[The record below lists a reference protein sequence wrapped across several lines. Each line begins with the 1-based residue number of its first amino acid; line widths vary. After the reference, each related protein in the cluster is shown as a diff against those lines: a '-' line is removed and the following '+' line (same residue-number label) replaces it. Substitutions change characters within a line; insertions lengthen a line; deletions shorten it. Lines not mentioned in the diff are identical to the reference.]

1 MEPNV
6 SLSPTIR
13 RWTVLLPLIVLTL
26 AACGSSAGLT
36 NQTWTLTEVG
46 GTTAVET
53 AISTLTFTD
62 GTITG
67 NTGCN
72 GFRTTYEKTG
82 TSMVI
87 DPAIAATLMACDPV
101 VMTQEAALFE
111 AFGNTAKFEISGS
124 GLRLMDDAGGTLAR
138 YSSESE

>member
-1 MEPNV
+1 MEPKVN
-6 SLSPTIR
+6 LSPTIR
-13 RWTVLLPLIVLTL
+13 RRTVLPVIVLTL

-36 NQTWTLTEVG
+36 DQTWMLTEVG
-46 GTTAVET
+46 GTPAVET

-72 GFRTTYEKTG
+72 GFSTTYEESG
-82 TSMVI
+82 SSMVI
-87 DPAIAATLMACDPV
+87 NPAIAATLMACDPA

-111 AFGNTAKFEISGS
+111 AFANTAKFEISGIA
-124 GLRLMDDAGGTLAR
+124 LQLMDDKGGTLAR

>member
-1 MEPNV
+1 MEPKVN
-6 SLSPTIR
+6 LSPTIR
-13 RWTVLLPLIVLTL
+13 RRTVLPVIVLTL

-36 NQTWTLTEVG
+36 DQTWMLTEVG
-46 GTTAVET
+46 GTPAVET

-72 GFRTTYEKTG
+72 GFSTTYEESG
-82 TSMVI
+82 SSMVI
-87 DPAIAATLMACDPV
+87 NPAIAATLMACDPA
-101 VMTQEAALFE
+101 VMTQEASLFE
-111 AFGNTAKFEISGS
+111 AFANTAKFEISGS
-124 GLRLMDDAGGTLAR
+124 ELQLMDDAGGTLAR